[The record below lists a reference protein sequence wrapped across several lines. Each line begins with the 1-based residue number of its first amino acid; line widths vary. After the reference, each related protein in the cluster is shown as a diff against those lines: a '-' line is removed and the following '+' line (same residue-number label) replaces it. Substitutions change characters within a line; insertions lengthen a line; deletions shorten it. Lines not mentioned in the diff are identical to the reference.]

1 MATTDPEKAIA
12 TRQLA
17 RCSLAA
23 GNIPE
28 ATRLYKSAL
37 KLDYSVPHVWQV
49 FLYLNFKNGIL

>member
-1 MATTDPEKAIA
+1 MANSDPEKAIA

-17 RCSLAA
+17 RCSLAS

-28 ATRLYKSAL
+28 ATRLYKTAL

-49 FLYLNFKNGIL
+49 CIFVVSCCML